1 MQNHLSDSDQW
12 VDLYGNILY
21 RFTLIRVRDTSVAE
35 DLVQEAFLAAL
46 KSRQNFKGQSTE
58 KSWLIGILKHKIMD
72 YYRKNSRNNEFNSFV
87 DEAKGFKDFFDN
99 IEKEKRPTTSW
110 GADPAQNLQNKEFL
124 AVFHKCLENIPPKLA
139 KVFTLRELD
148 GVSTEDICK
157 DLNITATN
165 LWVIL
170 HRARLG
176 LQNCLEHNWFKGQ
189 NKGI

>member
-21 RFTLIRVRDTSVAE
+21 RFTLIRVRDSSIAE

-87 DEAKGFKDFFDN
+87 DEASGFKDFFEN
-99 IEKEKRPTTSW
+99 IEIEKKTPTSW

-124 AVFHKCLENIPPKLA
+124 VVFQKCLENIPPKLA
-139 KVFTLRELD
+139 KVFTLREME
-148 GVSTEDICK
+148 GISTEEICK